1 MIETYGFGF
10 FRVEAWPMD
19 LLVRKILETK
29 SMADLSMTELQ
40 RMVKKYGVTKS
51 GSRPE
56 VARRLRQVVPHVM
69 TLADLKKVEDFLRIP
84 PAKRWKGQRYYS
96 QHRGLLVVRMSKR

>member
-1 MIETYGFGF
+1 
-10 FRVEAWPMD
+10 
-19 LLVRKILETK
+19 
-29 SMADLSMTELQ
+29 MTELQ

-69 TLADLKKVEDFLRIP
+69 TLADLKKVEDFLHLP
-84 PAKRWKGQRYYS
+84 PSQRYKGQRYYS
-96 QHRGLLVVRMSKR
+96 QHKGKRVIRMEKR